1 MTLTELV
8 VVIALVLIALGLG
21 YWLGRREVGAAL
33 DARQEMADRF
43 KTLAN
48 EIFDAKSKTIVEQ
61 NQSSLG
67 HLLQPLR
74 IELESFRKKVDDVYV
89 KEAEGRSALFNEITS
104 LKEASGRM
112 QQETTNLTL
121 ALKGDNKQQGD
132 WGEMVLAKLLED
144 VGMLRGQ
151 HFVVQDSVRAE
162 DGSLFRPD
170 VVVKLPDGRVVIV
183 DSKVS
188 LTAYTEFA
196 AATEQDAESRAL
208 KSHVDSIRR
217 HIAGLGSKGYERMY
231 EGRSPDFVILFVPI
245 EGALMAALRA
255 DGDLARYA
263 WDRKVM
269 LVSGNTLMVVVRCIS
284 ELWTQEAR
292 ARNVQEIADRG
303 AKLYE
308 KFVGFVEALEGVG
321 AALGKA
327 QDSYADAASRL
338 HSGSGNLVRQA
349 EMLRELGVKPK
360 RELPVGLVERAEG
373 EESA

>member
-188 LTAYTEFA
+188 LSAYTEFA

-217 HIAGLGSKGYERMY
+217 HITGLGSKGYERLY

-373 EESA
+373 ED

>member
-121 ALKGDNKQQGD
+121 ALKG
-132 WGEMVLAKLLED
+132 
-144 VGMLRGQ
+144 VG
-151 HFVVQDSVRAE
+151 A
-162 DGSLFRPD
+162 
-170 VVVKLPDGRVVIV
+170 
-183 DSKVS
+183 
-188 LTAYTEFA
+188 
-196 AATEQDAESRAL
+196 
-208 KSHVDSIRR
+208 
-217 HIAGLGSKGYERMY
+217 
-231 EGRSPDFVILFVPI
+231 
-245 EGALMAALRA
+245 
-255 DGDLARYA
+255 
-263 WDRKVM
+263 
-269 LVSGNTLMVVVRCIS
+269 
-284 ELWTQEAR
+284 
-292 ARNVQEIADRG
+292 
-303 AKLYE
+303 
-308 KFVGFVEALEGVG
+308 GFVLVVLLTLG
-321 AALGKA
+321 AALWA
-327 QDSYADAASRL
+327 TL
-338 HSGSGNLVRQA
+338 
-349 EMLRELGVKPK
+349 
-360 RELPVGLVERAEG
+360 
-373 EESA
+373 

>member
-21 YWLGRREVGAAL
+21 YWLGRREVSAAL

-373 EESA
+373 EED

>member
-1 MTLTELV
+1 
-8 VVIALVLIALGLG
+8 
-21 YWLGRREVGAAL
+21 
-33 DARQEMADRF
+33 MADRF

-89 KEAEGRSALFNEITS
+89 KEAEGRSALLGEITS

-121 ALKGDNKQQGD
+121 ALKGDTKQQGD
-132 WGEMVLAKLLED
+132 WGEMVLTKLLED
-144 VGMLRGQ
+144 VGLQSPGQ
-151 HFVVQDSVRAE
+151 FVVQESLRND
-162 DGSLFRPD
+162 DGALLRPD
-170 VVVKLPDGRVVIV
+170 VVIKLPADRHVIV

-188 LTAYTEFA
+188 LTAYTTLA
-196 AATEQDAESRAL
+196 SATDKDTEARAL
-208 KSHVDSIRR
+208 KEHLDSLKR
-217 HIAGLGSKGYERMY
+217 HIAGLSVKGYERLY
-231 EGRSPDFVILFVPI
+231 DGRSPDFVLLFVPI

-255 DGDLARYA
+255 DPSLTQYA
-263 WDRKVM
+263 WQRKVM
-269 LVSGNTLMVVVRCIS
+269 LVSANTLMLVVRCIG

-292 ARNVQEIADRG
+292 VQNVQEIADRG
-303 AKLYE
+303 AKLYD
-308 KFVGFVEALEGVG
+308 KFVGFVEALDGVG

-327 QDSYADAASRL
+327 QASYSDAAARL
-338 HSGSGNLVRQA
+338 HTGSGNLVRQA

-360 RELPVGLVERAEG
+360 RELAVGLVERAAG
-373 EESA
+373 ED

>member
-21 YWLGRREVGAAL
+21 YWLGRREVSAAL

-349 EMLRELGVKPK
+349 EMLRELGVTPK